1 MCALISDLCGTDDR
15 LPSRVASPNHHLLG
29 NEDFLRRDL
38 DPQVASGNHH
48 AIALSQDLLK
58 TDRQIRGRSECL
70 GSRRE
75 SWKKSTKG
83 GIRKILHV
91 IKKLGLQMQ
100 NFRSSKDIEDSVKL

>member
-1 MCALISDLCGTDDR
+1 MLISDLCGTDDR

-48 AIALSQDLLK
+48 AIALSQDFLK

-75 SWKKSTKG
+75 LEKEHKRRNKEDSTRYLKT
-83 GIRKILHV
+83 
-91 IKKLGLQMQ
+91 
-100 NFRSSKDIEDSVKL
+100 RSSNSDFFLSRCF